1 MIQDYEVTRKLWDG
15 RIPVQFV
22 LDKLEFIQCSAK
34 PFCVSFHFS
43 WIEIFF
49 WDMILYQ
56 KF

>member
-34 PFCVSFHFS
+34 PFCVSFIFS
-43 WIEIFF
+43 L
-49 WDMILYQ
+49 DLILSPRL
-56 KF
+56 